1 MERNLGRSVFGAVI
15 MTERELVL
23 VRTLTAMEPPGSM
36 RAALE
41 DLLVELDTHGQKM
54 VLESASGYTPSF
66 PEDES
71 HLYLEATCSPKTS
84 ADSSG
89 PRKESPGLMAG
100 LGDARQVTLVARLGT
115 ESSGV
120 RVLLEAGFRVAGTI
134 KEGRVLTEHAM
145 EPHFP
150 VSGFVK
156 GPLAPVVVLGRANVN
171 LLAQV
176 RALGRCGIPV
186 FCILTRGEP
195 PIIAKLSRYVS
206 AVYDARGFDDD
217 SIVHL
222 INKVYSEAGS
232 KPVLFPGGDL
242 DVSLI
247 ARIWPSVHEFAR
259 VVSDPARCS
268 EFNDKNLQI
277 ETVGKAG
284 IRVPASHTVNNL
296 DDLEQALSTLAFPV
310 ISKPLELSRKGGFR
324 GKILIT
330 GSADN
335 LRRHLVPVL
344 ERGQASLLLQEYIP
358 GDIENLLFALVT
370 CDQLGDVMMSVTGR
384 KLQDNT
390 KGGMGVGETLR
401 DPQLDLLVQKTFRA
415 FGISGVLGVE
425 FKKHE
430 VTGEYFYI
438 ESNFRPENIHSV
450 AEAAGVNLQLGAYL
464 ACLGETTLYTPL
476 PQRAATWSDYS
487 LVALGNIKRRF
498 KATGGDGPGTAVS
511 RQGVKTDALWTIDD
525 CFPAL
530 AWYLLKFTSLFRR
543 ESGNLLRRLRR

>member
-1 MERNLGRSVFGAVI
+1 MK
-15 MTERELVL
+15 ERELVL
-23 VRTLTAMEPPGSM
+23 VRTLAAIELAGGIRT
-36 RAALE
+36 ALE
-41 DLLVELDTHGQKM
+41 NLLVELSAYGQEVALKT
-54 VLESASGYTPSF
+54 LPEYALSF
-66 PEDES
+66 PGEDCQ
-71 HLYLEATCSPKTS
+71 LCLEAVCSSITS
-84 ADSSG
+84 TDSLEQV
-89 PRKESPGLMAG
+89 KESLSLVTGLD
-100 LGDARQVTLVARLGT
+100 DARSVTLVVRLGVA
-115 ESSGV
+115 SGGV
-120 RVLLEAGFRVAGTI
+120 EVLLKAGFRVAGTI
-134 KEGRVLTEHAM
+134 RKGSAFTELAI

-150 VSGFVK
+150 VSDFVK
-156 GPLAPVVVLGRANVN
+156 GPLAPVVILGRANVN

-195 PIIAKLSRYVS
+195 PLIAKLSRYVS

-222 INKVYSEAGS
+222 INNVCSEAGS
-232 KPVLFPGGDL
+232 NPVLFPGGDL
-242 DVSLI
+242 DISLI

-259 VVSDPARCS
+259 VVSDPGRCS

-296 DDLEQALSTLAFPV
+296 DDLEQALSTLEFPV

-324 GKILIT
+324 GKILIAE
-330 GSADN
+330 SADN

-344 ERGQASLLLQEYIP
+344 EKSQASLLLQEYIP
-358 GDIENLLFALVT
+358 GGIENLLFALVT
-370 CDQLGDVMMSVTGR
+370 CDQLGDVIMSVTGR

-390 KGGMGVGETLR
+390 KGGMGVGETLK

-415 FGISGVLGVE
+415 FGIAGVLGVE

-464 ACLGETTLYTPL
+464 ACLGETMLYAPL
-476 PQRAATWSDYS
+476 PQRPATWSDYS
-487 LVALGNIKRRF
+487 LVALGNIRRRF
-498 KATGGDGPGTAVS
+498 KAPGADGPGTAV
-511 RQGVKTDALWTIDD
+511 RRKGVKTDALWTIDD

-530 AWYLLKFTSLFRR
+530 AWYFLKFTSLLRR
-543 ESGNLLRRLRR
+543 ESGNLLGRLRN